1 MIEESFAECR
11 IEGPLACMPSTSQ
24 LLTHLCVCSILCTL
38 PQNIGAML
46 KSGLAPG
53 ASTTRPYNTLSGLS
67 NIDPSRPY
75 TYAHALDRCWYAKV
89 RR

>member
-1 MIEESFAECR
+1 MCCQR
-11 IEGPLACMPSTSQ
+11 IAAYHPCPFQQ
-24 LLTHLCVCSILCTL
+24 LLTHLCIRSIPCAL

-46 KSGLAPG
+46 KSGLVPG

-75 TYAHALDRCWYAKV
+75 TYAQALDRCSYTKV